1 MKKIAVFASGGGTDF
16 QSIID
21 ANEREPFCEIG
32 LLLASKPGIGAI
44 ERAKRHNIPTTV
56 YCRKDYITPE
66 AMYDAVIE
74 DLKERGIDYIVFAG
88 YLSIVTPNLVE
99 AYRDRIINIHPSL
112 IPAFCGKGYYG
123 LRVHEAV
130 LSYGAKVS
138 GATVHFVEEG
148 ADTGAIIL
156 QEPVRVLDGDTPE
169 RLQSR
174 ILAVEHV
181 ILPKAVKLLVEG
193 KIQKIGRITK
203 MEDER

>member
-21 ANEREPFCEIG
+21 ANEQSPFCELA
-32 LLLASKPGIGAI
+32 LLIASKEGIGAI
-44 ERAKRHNIPTTV
+44 ERAKRHDIPSAV
-56 YCRKDYITPE
+56 FNKKNYSSLE
-66 AMYDAVIE
+66 SMYDAMIA
-74 DLKERGIDYIVFAG
+74 LLRERGIDYIVFAG
-88 YLSIVTPNLVE
+88 YLTIVTPNLVE

-130 LSYGAKVS
+130 LAYGAKVS

-156 QEPVRVLDGDTPE
+156 QEAVPVLDDDTPE
-169 RLQSR
+169 RLQQR
-174 ILAVEHV
+174 ILTVEHV
-181 ILPKAVKLLVEG
+181 ILPRAVKLLAEG
-193 KIQKIGRITK
+193 KIKKIGRKIK
-203 MEDER
+203 VED